1 MRGFKGS
8 KFATTSLK
16 YKYKMIKYVI
26 DIAMQKKDNMYLSK
40 CIGNNAND
48 GHRD

>member
-16 YKYKMIKYVI
+16 YKYKIIKYVI
-26 DIAMQKKDNMYLSK
+26 GIAM
-40 CIGNNAND
+40 
-48 GHRD
+48 